1 MTLPEPS
8 CAEHRQPLA
17 FGSRAVHAGDAA
29 TVTAGTS
36 TTPPI
41 YPATAFT
48 YDPAEELEAVIAN
61 ERSGFVY
68 ARWGNPTTRA
78 LEVAVADLEGAD
90 DAVAFASGM
99 AAVHAAL
106 LLDARAGDHILASPD
121 VYGATY
127 TMLTTLLPSLGVEAS
142 FVDMGD
148 LDALDAAL
156 AEKRPTLL
164 FLETI
169 SNPLLRVSD
178 LPAITARAHAAGA
191 KVAVDNTFASP
202 YLARPATLGA
212 DTVLHSTTKYLAGHG
227 DVTGGVVAATAE
239 RVVALRGLSNLL
251 GATPGPFEAWLT
263 LRGMKT
269 LPLRMR
275 QHSANAKA
283 IAAWL
288 ATQPGV
294 GAVHYPGQEPAANAV
309 FTGQDRGGMVAFEL
323 LNAGQPEVFRFLNA
337 LELFKV
343 ATTLGDVSSLVLY
356 PAMSSH
362 RWVPREVRQRLGIGD
377 GLLRLSIGIEE
388 IEDIQTD
395 LERGLRAVAQCER
408 GRV

>member
-1 MTLPEPS
+1 MTLPEPTR
-8 CAEHRQPLA
+8 AENRQSLA

-29 TVTAGTS
+29 PPVAGAS

-48 YDPAEELEAVIAN
+48 YDSAEDLEAVIAN

-78 LEVAVADLEGAD
+78 LEIAVADLEGTD

-127 TMLTTLLPSLGVEAS
+127 TMLTSLLPSLGVEAS

-156 AEKRPTLL
+156 AEKRPALL

-169 SNPLLRVSD
+169 SNPLLRVANM
-178 LPAITARAHAAGA
+178 PEITARAHAAGA

-202 YLARPATLGA
+202 YLARPAALGA

-227 DVTGGVVAATAE
+227 DVTGGVVAVSAE
-239 RVVALRGLSNLL
+239 RAGALRSLSNLL

-275 QHSANAKA
+275 QHSANAKQV
-283 IAAWL
+283 AAWL
-288 ATQPGV
+288 AAQPGV
-294 GAVHYPGQEPAANAV
+294 SAVYYPGQEAAGV
-309 FTGQDRGGMVAFEL
+309 FCNQDRGGMVAFEL
-323 LNAGQPEVFRFLNA
+323 ADAGQPEVFRFLNA
-337 LELFKV
+337 LQLFTV
-343 ATTLGDVSSLVLY
+343 ATTLGDVASLVLY

-362 RWVPREVRQRLGIGD
+362 RWVPPEVRQRLGISD
-377 GLLRLSIGIEE
+377 GLVRLSIGIEE
-388 IEDIQTD
+388 IGDILTD
-395 LERGLRAVAQCER
+395 LERGLRAVAHSEE
-408 GRV
+408 GRA